1 MVPQSFRRFGLRSA
15 RVVGLG
21 AGILALTSVSCQS
34 LPLLAPS
41 GSTLTLIPAA
51 NELAV
56 NGTIS
61 ITATVIEGAAST
73 GTGTTTPTTSVGQPV
88 NNGTQVTFTTT
99 LGTIQPATANT
110 KNGQV
115 TVQLVGDGRSGVAK
129 ITAFSGAASANTTIN
144 IGAAA
149 AARLVLTANPQS
161 LPATGGSSTIAASV
175 QDASGVG
182 LAGVSV
188 SFSTTAGTLAAGSVV
203 TDANGNATTTLST
216 ALAATVTA
224 TAAGTTGSG
233 TTTTSGLSQ
242 TVAIAVNP
250 RTAVTVT
257 GPSTAL
263 TVSAPATLTIALAS
277 SSTTG
282 SPVVTAMHIDYGD
295 WRGNDLSPGTTS
307 TVVFYS
313 NEGVYT
319 VTVTVTDSTGAQ
331 SSGSATLAI
340 GALSASATTVPTSIT
355 HGTSATFVVT
365 PSNTAAFIDHYE
377 WNFGDGSAVQSTSSG
392 TNSHVYATAGTYNI
406 VVNVVPQFGATIS
419 VPIAIIVS

>member
-1 MVPQSFRRFGLRSA
+1 MVPQSLRRFGLRSA
-15 RVVGLG
+15 RVVGVG
-21 AGILALTSVSCQS
+21 AGILAVASISCQS

-61 ITATVIEGAAST
+61 LIATVIEGAAST
-73 GTGTTTPTTSVGQPV
+73 GTTTTTAPSVGQPV
-88 NNGTQVTFTTT
+88 HDGTQVTFTTT
-99 LGTIQPATANT
+99 LGTIQPANATT

-129 ITAFSGAASANTTIN
+129 VTAYSGAASSSTTIN
-144 IGAAA
+144 VGAAA
-149 AARLVLTANPQS
+149 AARLVVTATPQS
-161 LPATGGSSTIAASV
+161 LPATGGTSAIVASV
-175 QDASGVG
+175 QDASGLG

-188 SFSTTAGTLAAGSVV
+188 AFSTTAGTLASASVL
-203 TDANGNATTTLST
+203 TDATGTATTSLST

-242 TVAIAVNP
+242 TVAITVNP
-250 RTAVTVT
+250 RTTVTVT
-257 GPSTAL
+257 GPSGAL
-263 TVSAPATLTIALAS
+263 TVSAPATLTIALSAT
-277 SSTTG
+277 STTG

-295 WRGNDLSPGTTS
+295 GFGASLTPGTTS
-307 TVVFYS
+307 AVHFYS
-313 NEGVYT
+313 NEGVFT

-331 SSGSATLAI
+331 SSGSAALAV
-340 GALSASATTVPTSIT
+340 GALSASATTVPSPIT

-392 TNSHVYATAGTYNI
+392 TNSHVYATAGSYNI
-406 VVNVVPQFGATIS
+406 VVNVVPLAGNAIS

>member
-1 MVPQSFRRFGLRSA
+1 ML
-15 RVVGLG
+15 
-21 AGILALTSVSCQS
+21 AGISCQS

-61 ITATVIEGAAST
+61 ITATVIEGGST
-73 GTGTTTPTTSVGQPV
+73 GTGTTTTTSVGQPV

-99 LGTIQPATANT
+99 IGTIQPATAKT
-110 KNGQV
+110 TNGQV
-115 TVQLVGDGRSGVAK
+115 TVQLVGDGRSGQAK
-129 ITAFSGAASANTTIN
+129 ITAFSGAASATTTIN
-144 IGAAA
+144 VGAAA

-161 LPATGGSSTIAASV
+161 LPPTGGTSTIAASV
-175 QDASGVG
+175 QDSSGVG

-188 SFSTTAGTLAAGSVV
+188 SFSTTAGTLASPAVV
-203 TDANGNATTTLST
+203 TDASGAATTTLST
-216 ALAATVTA
+216 VLAATVTA

-233 TTTTSGLSQ
+233 TTSTSGLSQ

-250 RTAVTVT
+250 RTTVTVA

-263 TVSAPATLTIALAS
+263 TVSAPATLTITLAS
-277 SSTTG
+277 TATSG
-282 SPVVTAMHIDYGD
+282 APVVTAMHIDFGD
-295 WRGNDLSPGTTS
+295 GLGSNLSPGTTS
-307 TVVFYS
+307 TVHFYA
-313 NEGVYT
+313 NEGVFT

-331 SSGSATLAI
+331 SSGSATLAV
-340 GALSASATTVPTSIT
+340 GALSASATTVPSSIT

-377 WNFGDGSAVQSTSSG
+377 WNFGDGSAAQSTSSG
-392 TNSHVYATAGTYNI
+392 TNSHVYTTAGTYNI
-406 VVNVVPQFGATIS
+406 VVTVVPLAGNAIS